1 MGAVG
6 QHQDQE
12 PVYVHSE
19 EDALEPKHLI
29 RRSDV
34 IIRAGALMLGAGTG
48 SRRVKETMRRVGRAL
63 DVDALHA
70 QITLNEIVLTISRRG
85 IFRTQVVEIP
95 SPGVNA
101 DRVAALKSWAGSLP
115 DHMTVKAVEAG
126 LDEIVARPS
135 RYSDTMRAL
144 GAGAACAGFA
154 YLNNG
159 ALLEVLAAALAA
171 FAGQFLRISLLH
183 RKLNQLAVVF
193 AASVLACLSYLGLSW
208 LGTHL
213 GGLPADRQVA
223 GFTSAVLFLVPGFPL
238 ITAALDLARLDLA
251 AGISRLTY
259 AALVTVTA
267 AMGTWTVAQVFG
279 LVPTLAPPL
288 GTAWWV
294 TLGLRLGAT
303 FLGVFGFAV
312 VFNSP
317 PRPAVAAAV
326 IATVANTPRI
336 YLVEHGLP
344 AQAAAGLATLL
355 IGVIAWYVG
364 AALGLPRIIL
374 SVPAVVIMVPGAAA
388 YRALV
393 SFNDGDL
400 LASLDH
406 GISAILVVLGMALGL
421 AAARMLTD
429 RDWAFV
435 EPRPPTRVTE

>member
-1 MGAVG
+1 MAQQGES
-6 QHQDQE
+6 E
-12 PVYVHSE
+12 PVYVHSA

-34 IIRAGALMLGAGTG
+34 ILRAGALMLGAGTG
-48 SRRVKETMRRVGRAL
+48 SRRVKETMRQVGQAL
-63 DVDALHA
+63 DVDRLQT
-70 QITLNEIVLTISRRG
+70 QITLNEIVLTVSRRG
-85 IFRTQVVEIP
+85 IFRTQVAEIP

-101 DRVAALKSWAGSLP
+101 DRVAALKTWAGSLP
-115 DHMTVKAVEAG
+115 PHMTVKDVQAG
-126 LDEIVARPS
+126 LDAIVARPA
-135 RYSDTMRAL
+135 RYPDLVRAV

-154 YLNNG
+154 HLNNG
-159 ALLEVLAAALAA
+159 AVLEVLGAAVAA
-171 FAGQFLRISLLH
+171 FAGQWLRIAMLH

-193 AASVLACLSYLGLSW
+193 AAAVLACLVYLGASW
-208 LGTHL
+208 LGTHVA
-213 GGLPADRQVA
+213 GLPADRQVA

-267 AMGTWTVAQVFG
+267 AMGMWGVATVFG
-279 LVPTLAPPL
+279 LVPTVAPPL
-288 GTAWWV
+288 PADPWV
-294 TLGLRLGAT
+294 TLALRLAAT
-303 FLGVFGFAV
+303 FLGVAGFAV

-317 PRPAVAAAV
+317 PRPALAAAL

-336 YLVEHGLP
+336 SLVEAGVAPLV
-344 AQAAAGLATLL
+344 AAALATCT
-355 IGVIAWYVG
+355 IGLVAWYVG

-400 LASLDH
+400 LGALDY
-406 GISAILVVLGMALGL
+406 GISAVLVVLGMALGL

-435 EPRPPTRVTE
+435 EARPPRRRD

>member
-1 MGAVG
+1 MALVA
-6 QHQDQE
+6 QQQEPE
-12 PVYVHSE
+12 PVYVHSD

-29 RRSDV
+29 RRSDA
-34 IIRAGALMLGAGTG
+34 ILRAGALMLGAGTG
-48 SRRVKETMRRVGRAL
+48 SRRVKETMRQVGQAL
-63 DVDALHA
+63 DVDHVQA
-70 QITLNEIVLTISRRG
+70 QVTLNEIVLTISRRG
-85 IFRTQVVEIP
+85 IFRTQVAEIP

-101 DRVAALKSWAGSLP
+101 DRVAALKTWAGSLSA
-115 DHMTVKAVEAG
+115 HLTVQQVQAG
-126 LDEIVARPS
+126 LDAIVARPP
-135 RYSDTMRAL
+135 RYSDGVRAL

-159 ALLEVLAAALAA
+159 ALLEVVAAAVAA
-171 FAGQFLRISLLH
+171 FAGQLLRITLLH

-193 AASVLACLSYLGLSW
+193 AAAVLACLVYLAMSW
-208 LGTHL
+208 LGTHVA
-213 GGLPADRQVA
+213 GMPADRQVA

-267 AMGTWTVAQVFG
+267 AMGTWGVAEAFG
-279 LVPTLAPPL
+279 LVPTSAPPL
-288 GTAWWV
+288 GTAPWV
-294 TLGLRLGAT
+294 TLLLRLAAT
-303 FLGVFGFAV
+303 FLGVYGFAV

-317 PRPAVAAAV
+317 PRPAVAAAA
-326 IATVANTPRI
+326 IAMLANPARI
-336 YLVEHGLP
+336 YLVEAGMA
-344 AQAAAGLATLL
+344 AQVAAGLATCA
-355 IGVIAWYVG
+355 IGVVAWYLG
-364 AALGLPRIIL
+364 AALGLPRIIM

-400 LASLDH
+400 LAFLDH
-406 GISAILVVLGMALGL
+406 GISAILVVLGMALGM

-435 EPRPPTRVTE
+435 EAPAPRRRT